1 MARYRTPG
9 ELRAKI
15 EELKETISD
24 KELNIQMLKDY
35 KRLRVPL
42 LEKEWTTT
50 REEIGRLEKEIG
62 QHDVRPV
69 APAARHAAADGR
81 G

>member
-42 LEKEWTTT
+42 LEKEWTAT
-50 REEIGRLEKEIG
+50 REEIWRLEKEIG
-62 QHDVRPV
+62 QHGAGPV
-69 APAARHAAADGR
+69 APPPAVEPQ
-81 G
+81 